1 MATMVAK
8 NEDLAKLMNDLIA
21 LDFDAIEAYDA
32 AIVRLDTASD
42 REQLGR
48 FMEDHRQHV
57 IDLTFLVRDLGEEP
71 QTEADFKRVLTEG
84 KVVLAGLI
92 GDHAVLAAMK
102 SNEDDTNRAYERAV
116 QSQGVP
122 ERIMA
127 IFLKNLSD
135 ERRHREWIEQ

>member
-1 MATMVAK
+1 MVAK